1 MRSKYDNKLLEE
13 AYGSVL
19 KESDTTS
26 NLFAESFRPGHD
38 MVPAPIGSN
47 TYTADGLRKLWGI
60 QMRAGKWADTFVGI
74 FDDGSFALIT
84 PEGVR
89 KYPSVDAFEQAFEQ
103 YRTTNTLEDAVSDQ
117 AVMPDEA
124 EESVDRIPV
133 SDVEDLAFEGIADR
147 YAGRWVIWNVSFEYQ
162 GKQYTGYLSAAPEH
176 PDIYH
181 DDYIEDVQLVA
192 DEAEE
197 GMNNIPVKDVEDLA
211 FVSIEDRLSH
221 KWVTWLVSFF
231 YQGQEYTGYLGAVPD
246 HPSEMHDD
254 YIEDA
259 EPVQAPALDEA
270 EEGSTSTP
278 IERFYSKLEDFVD
291 MLSDEE
297 LQGGLQLVKT
307 NPRELVEYLR
317 DEFSYRNAM
326 YNDFN

>member
-26 NLFAESFRPGHD
+26 KIFAESFRPGND

-103 YRTTNTLEDAVSDQ
+103 YRTTNTLEDAESDQ
-117 AVMPDEA
+117 AVMP
-124 EESVDRIPV
+124 
-133 SDVEDLAFEGIADR
+133 
-147 YAGRWVIWNVSFEYQ
+147 
-162 GKQYTGYLSAAPEH
+162 
-176 PDIYH
+176 
-181 DDYIEDVQLVA
+181 

-246 HPSEMHDD
+246 HPSFPNNHED

-278 IERFYSKLEDFVD
+278 IERFYSKL
-291 MLSDEE
+291 
-297 LQGGLQLVKT
+297 
-307 NPRELVEYLR
+307 
-317 DEFSYRNAM
+317 
-326 YNDFN
+326 